1 MQLVQLCREED
12 FSFFGQETIF
22 SPLLA
27 DLKDLEVVG
36 FETEDGSRLKGA
48 LVGISGDNLGSHC
61 NSGFTENFS
70 RSKYLCCYC
79 LTGTHFRNNLKK

>member
-61 NSGFTENFS
+61 NLGFTENFS